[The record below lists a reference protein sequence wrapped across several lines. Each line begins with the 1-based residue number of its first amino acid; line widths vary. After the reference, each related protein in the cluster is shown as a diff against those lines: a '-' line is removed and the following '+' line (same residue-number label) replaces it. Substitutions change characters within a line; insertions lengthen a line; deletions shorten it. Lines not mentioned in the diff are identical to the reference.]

1 MVQFIRT
8 PNGHR
13 MARGLHEVVAVHQ
26 VLRTPIGTSL
36 DLFLSSIRPGRVF
49 CAEQAP
55 APNTNLYRTHDL
67 TRETLF
73 PYPNTIAGTG
83 DRLTLTIREVLI
95 GASRTEPIEKPL
107 PALYCVNSGI
117 ISEVHV
123 ETTPERH
130 DYYAERLG
138 NVTFHAKPYV
148 PIARYAENR
157 ERL

>member
-13 MARGLHEVVAVHQ
+13 MARGLDEVVAVHQ
-26 VLRTPIGTSL
+26 VLRTPFGSL
-36 DLFLSSIRPGRVF
+36 DLFLSSIGPGRVF

-67 TRETLF
+67 ARETLF
-73 PYPNTIAGTG
+73 PYPNTIAGTD

-107 PALYCVNSGI
+107 PELYCVHSGI
-117 ISEVHV
+117 ISEVHA

-130 DYYAERLG
+130 DYYTERLG
-138 NVTFHAKPYV
+138 NVTFHPKPYV
-148 PIARYAENR
+148 PIAQHTENR